1 MNDTP
6 WLVFIT
12 RAHGPMSK
20 SRPSDVPLPTRTE
33 VVHRPRT
40 NLAGFVAEKEMLMF
54 RTQFLV
60 LREAIDVVLRHLE
73 ALPPTDLTEQ
83 LRTRVQDCAQDA
95 EMWSAAWP
103 TPREMDVLMKRVL
116 ALHVQVTKVERSAAL
131 ADGAAVTECSP

>member
-1 MNDTP
+1 
-6 WLVFIT
+6 
-12 RAHGPMSK
+12 
-20 SRPSDVPLPTRTE
+20 
-33 VVHRPRT
+33 
-40 NLAGFVAEKEMLMF
+40 MF

-95 EMWSAAWP
+95 EMWSASWP
-103 TPREMDVLMKRVL
+103 TARDMDVLMKRVL